1 VVKPW
6 TIWCLRIVVTV
17 EAVLVFDQAVFAG
30 QFIAG
35 DFGAL
40 STHRLNGDLVG
51 TVAVLQIIATILLW
65 RPGRGPAWP
74 IAVSTTLFVLIN
86 VQIASGMSRLIAVHV
101 PLGVAIT
108 VGTIHLLAWAWRYR
122 PATPP
127 STVDEVAER
136 TEKVGSGERA

>member
-6 TIWCLRIVVTV
+6 TLWTLRIVVTV

-30 QFIAG
+30 QFLAG

-40 STHRLNGDLVG
+40 GVHRTNADVLG
-51 TVAVLQIIATILLW
+51 TVAVLQLIAAVLLW

-74 IAVSTTLFVLIN
+74 IAVAATLFALIN
-86 VQIASGMSRLIAVHV
+86 LQIALGFARVIAVHV

-108 VGTIHLLAWAWRYR
+108 IGTIHLLASVWRRPR
-122 PATPP
+122 PAPTP
-127 STVDEVAER
+127 STVEEKVA
-136 TEKVGSGERA
+136 VGSGERA